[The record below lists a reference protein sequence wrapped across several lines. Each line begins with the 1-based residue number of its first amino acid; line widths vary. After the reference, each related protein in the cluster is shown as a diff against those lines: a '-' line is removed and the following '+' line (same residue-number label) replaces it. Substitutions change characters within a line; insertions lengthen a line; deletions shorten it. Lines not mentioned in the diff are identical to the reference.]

1 MSVSSVS
8 GKRYISAN
16 IAWGPVSHDKKR
28 RAQASCSVLEMMKRN
43 RKVGDTSLRLQ
54 GGLMGFQ
61 ETTGRKK
68 MKMDFRC
75 SEGTSEDQ
83 RVRRG
88 VGLRRC
94 LQGKDERSP
103 ISRKSAGL
111 ETAANR
117 KRSRR
122 RERPKKMKITPLL
135 CLRPKPPNQEY
146 LLFFWEIGLF
156 LSSGR
161 TKLQLTRGPF
171 RLCLLGLEPSSW
183 SAICVKH

>member
-94 LQGKDERSP
+94 LQGKDREVL
-103 ISRKSAGL
+103 SAGSQQGWRPRQTEKEVAEGKGL
-111 ETAANR
+111 R
-117 KRSRR
+117 K
-122 RERPKKMKITPLL
+122 
-135 CLRPKPPNQEY
+135 
-146 LLFFWEIGLF
+146 
-156 LSSGR
+156 
-161 TKLQLTRGPF
+161 
-171 RLCLLGLEPSSW
+171 
-183 SAICVKH
+183 